1 MENNRRQFLSGT
13 LAVTVGAALS
23 SACATTSIGG
33 SSSGAGKI
41 KASSLNQ
48 NEVIVFQGDSIT
60 DANRDKEML
69 LPNERRG
76 FGNGY
81 VYLNCAALLSQFA
94 QKDLKIYNRGISG
107 NKVFQLAERWD
118 KDCLSLQPTVL
129 SILVGVNDFW
139 HMHDKR
145 YAGTLEICENDYRAL
160 LRRTKE
166 SLPNVRL
173 VIGEPF
179 AVLGAKSV
187 NESWFPQFDAY
198 RAASKKLADEF
209 GAIFIPYHEVFANA
223 IKVAPPSY
231 WTPDGVHPSFAG
243 AALMSQAWMKYVID
257 PS

>member
-1 MENNRRQFLSGT
+1 MESNRRQFLGTT
-13 LAVTVGAALS
+13 LAVAVGAALS
-23 SACATTSIGG
+23 SACATVSSA
-33 SSSGAGKI
+33 SSSGPAKI

-48 NEVIVFQGDSIT
+48 NDVIVFQGDSIT

-81 VYLNCAALLSQFA
+81 VYLNCAALLNQFA
-94 QKDLKIYNRGISG
+94 AKDIKIYNRGISG
-107 NKVFQLAERWD
+107 NKVFQLADRWD
-118 KDCLSLQPTVL
+118 KDCLDLKPAVL
-129 SILVGVNDFW
+129 SILVGVNDYW
-139 HMHDKR
+139 HKHNKKYD
-145 YAGTLEICENDYRAL
+145 GTIEIYENDYRAL
-160 LRRTKE
+160 LKRTKE

-187 NESWFPQFDAY
+187 DETWFPQFNAY
-198 RAASKKLADEF
+198 RAVAKKLADEF
-209 GAIFIPYHEVFANA
+209 GAIFIPYNEIFANA
-223 IKVAPPSY
+223 TKVAPPTY